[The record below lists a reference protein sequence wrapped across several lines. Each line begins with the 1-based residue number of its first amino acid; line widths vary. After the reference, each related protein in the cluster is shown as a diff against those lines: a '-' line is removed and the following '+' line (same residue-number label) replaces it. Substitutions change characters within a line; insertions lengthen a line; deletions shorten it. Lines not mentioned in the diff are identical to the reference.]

1 MNKFK
6 INKGKI
12 VILFDGLCTICNTGI
27 RILNKIPNNSR
38 IIICSMESNK
48 GIEILQSMHVE
59 NTPDTIIVIDEDNYY
74 TNSKAIKKIVSTFT
88 GFAIIFKIINIIPNF
103 TINIFYNLI
112 AKNRYKFFKKYEICP
127 LNNSKEKMHLEI
139 LN

>member
-1 MNKFK
+1 
-6 INKGKI
+6 
-12 VILFDGLCTICNTGI
+12 
-27 RILNKIPNNSR
+27 
-38 IIICSMESNK
+38 MESNK

-127 LNNSKEKMHLEI
+127 LNNSKEKINLEI